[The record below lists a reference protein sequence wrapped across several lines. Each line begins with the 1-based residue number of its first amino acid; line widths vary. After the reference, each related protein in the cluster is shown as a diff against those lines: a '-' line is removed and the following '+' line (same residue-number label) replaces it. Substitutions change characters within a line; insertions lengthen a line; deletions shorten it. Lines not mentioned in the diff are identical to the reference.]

1 MMPGLIENK
10 YIALGVSGS
19 IACHKSV
26 DLASKLVQDG
36 AFVDV
41 ILTESALNFVTPM
54 AFEAIT
60 HRPVTT
66 GLFDSSSD
74 STINHVSIADR
85 SDVFVLAP
93 ATANIIAKISLGLA
107 DDPLTTTVLATNA
120 PVIVCPAMDGHMYE
134 NPATQENINRLIQI
148 QELTNKGMNL
158 EGIKVIYELK
168 STIDGL
174 QEKID
179 SLEKEVEEVKN
190 ISKRRE
196 GDIHKSYKHEIVIR
210 ESSSVPRKK
219 N

>member
-1 MMPGLIENK
+1 MNKEKSEAVYFISVASDMSGIHPQTIRIYEQKGLIK
-10 YIALGVSGS
+10 PYRTKGGTRRYS
-19 IACHKSV
+19 
-26 DLASKLVQDG
+26 
-36 AFVDV
+36 
-41 ILTESALNFVTPM
+41 
-54 AFEAIT
+54 
-60 HRPVTT
+60 
-66 GLFDSSSD
+66 
-74 STINHVSIADR
+74 
-85 SDVFVLAP
+85 
-93 ATANIIAKISLGLA
+93 
-107 DDPLTTTVLATNA
+107 
-120 PVIVCPAMDGHMYE
+120 
-134 NPATQENINRLIQI
+134 QENINRLIQI

-179 SLEKEVEEVKN
+179 SLEKEVEEVKS